1 MARSWRAFQPGYSP
15 ATYTPTG
22 IKTLNTEELTREYS
36 RVRREATERLR
47 SFARSKDPAIRNSQL
62 AMEKQGVYLTQAA
75 IRATGEGRGLMEDLL
90 LDAYRF
96 IQSKR
101 STVSGV
107 REIERKTVRSLQAAG
122 YSLKEKDLKK
132 FGSFMDWA
140 RDRRDSKKFG
150 SGTMVNTY
158 DLAKRS
164 KISDSELKKHYSYY
178 INQVQSGADHLTR
191 WKK

>member
-1 MARSWRAFQPGYSP
+1 MARQWRAFQPGFSP

-22 IKTLNTEELTREYS
+22 IKSLTTEELTREYS

-47 SFARSKDPAIRNSQL
+47 SFARSKDPAIRGSSL
-62 AMEKQGVYLTQAA
+62 AAEKQGVYLTQAA
-75 IRATGEGRGLMEDLL
+75 IKATGEGRGLMEDLL

-107 REIERKTVRSLQAAG
+107 REIESKTARALQAAG
-122 YSLKEKDLKK
+122 YNIKQKDLKK
-132 FGSFMDWA
+132 FGAFMDYA
-140 RDRRDSKKFG
+140 RDRRDSKKYG
-150 SGTMVNTY
+150 SGTMATAY
-158 DLAKRS
+158 DMAKKS
-164 KISDSELKKHYSYY
+164 KISDSELKRHYSYY
-178 INQVQSGADHLTR
+178 LNQVQSGADHLKR